1 LKKPGAGVKGAMVM
15 KLFVGWAIS
24 AAVMVTATA
33 AGAQA
38 LSNQG
43 LSNQS
48 LPPLRAGVSTVS
60 DFGGPYAA
68 MPPDAMPPGTVA
80 PLLPP
85 QEVFSILRER
95 GFAPLGVLRLHGF
108 IYSVAVI
115 NPDGDDGRLVIDARN
130 GRIIRFMPALQ
141 MGDRMGDEGVMSY
154 GPEAPLPPGASF
166 RGGFRGVP
174 RPPAPVPNVA
184 SRSPTG
190 VPLPKPMPRAVAEP
204 KPPTPLAA
212 TPAAAAPV
220 RQSSIGQAKASESQ
234 AAAPAPVE
242 AKPGVQILP
251 TQEMPKVQG
260 LD

>member
-1 LKKPGAGVKGAMVM
+1 MAM
-15 KLFVGWAIS
+15 KLFVGWAIF

-48 LPPLRAGVSTVS
+48 LPPLRAGVSTAS

-68 MPPDAMPPGTVA
+68 MPPDAMPPDTVA

-85 QEVFSILRER
+85 QEVFSILRQR

-108 IYSVAVI
+108 IYSVAAI
-115 NPDGDDGRLVIDARN
+115 NRDGDDGRLVIDARN
-130 GRIIRFMPALQ
+130 GRIIRFVPAFQ
-141 MGDRMGDEGVMSY
+141 MGERMGDEGVMSY
-154 GPEAPLPPGASF
+154 GPEAPLPPGAY
-166 RGGFRGVP
+166 FRGVP
-174 RPPAPVPNVA
+174 RPPAPVPNIA

-190 VPLPKPMPRAVAEP
+190 EPLPKPMPRAVAEP

-212 TPAAAAPV
+212 TPAPTSAPV
-220 RQSSIGQAKASESQ
+220 RQSSIGQAKAGEPQ
-234 AAAPAPVE
+234 AAASAPVE

>member
-1 LKKPGAGVKGAMVM
+1 MAM

-43 LSNQS
+43 LSNQGLS
-48 LPPLRAGVSTVS
+48 DQTLRPVRAGVSTVS

-68 MPPDAMPPGTVA
+68 MPPDAMPPGYVA
-80 PLLPP
+80 PVLPP

-95 GFAPLGVLRLHGF
+95 GFSPLGVLRLHGF
-108 IYSVAVI
+108 VYSVAVI
-115 NPDGDDGRLVIDARN
+115 DPDGDDGRLVIDARN

-141 MGDRMGDEGVMSY
+141 MGDRMGGEGMMSY
-154 GPEAPLPPGASF
+154 GPAAPLPPGVA
-166 RGGFRGVP
+166 FRGVP
-174 RPPAPVPNVA
+174 RPPASVPNVA

-204 KPPTPLAA
+204 KPPAALAA
-212 TPAAAAPV
+212 TPAPAAAPV
-220 RQSSIGQAKASESQ
+220 RQSSVGQAKAGEPQ
-234 AAAPAPVE
+234 AAAPAPVG